1 MKLRNVFVAAAAVST
16 LALTPAAG
24 IAQVNANT
32 GIAQD
37 VVAQPA
43 PENTI
48 PVGTVSEEIQPEEFE
63 DSSWRSIV
71 EEKGDRVQEV
81 TVYSPSMD
89 RKIPVVTIKAD
100 QSAGP
105 RPTLYL
111 LNGAG
116 GGEQSAN
123 WIAQTDAVDF
133 YLEKNIN
140 VVIPMRGAF
149 SYYTDW
155 NETPANSKYLKGPQK
170 WETFLINELPGPIE
184 KHLGANGKRG
194 IAGMSM
200 SATSSLLLAA
210 HNPGLYDAA
219 GSFSG
224 CAETN
229 SPMGRA
235 AVGLTVNR
243 ADAHPDQ
250 IWGPMGSKRALEND
264 ALLQAEFLRGT
275 ALYVSNA
282 TGLIGER
289 ETLQGLREQGIPEQ
303 ALSANQA
310 NLAIAGGGIEAV
322 TNACT
327 HRLVAKLNHLGIP
340 VDHHRPATGTHTWSY
355 WQDDLRTSWPTFAR
369 AFGIAE

>member
-170 WETFLINELPGPIE
+170 WETFLINELPKPIE

-250 IWGPMGSKRALEND
+250 IWGPMGSQRSLEND
-264 ALLQAEFLRGT
+264 ALLQAESLRGT
-275 ALYVSNA
+275 EIYVSNA

-369 AFGIAE
+369 AFGIDE

>member
-184 KHLGANGKRG
+184 KHLGANDKRG

-210 HNPGLYDAA
+210 HNPDFYDAT

-250 IWGPMGSKRALEND
+250 IWGPMGSQRALEND

-275 ALYVSNA
+275 EIYVSNA

>member
-16 LALTPAAG
+16 LALTPVSG
-24 IAQVNANT
+24 IAQVNAQV

-37 VVAQPA
+37 VVTPPA

-48 PVGTVSEEIQPEEFE
+48 PVGTVSEEIQASEFE
-63 DSSWRSIV
+63 DDSWRNV
-71 EEKGDRVQEV
+71 VKEKGDRVQEV

-123 WIAQTDAVDF
+123 WIAQTDALDF

-155 NETPANSKYLKGPQK
+155 NETPADSKYLKGPQK

-200 SATSSLLLAA
+200 SGTSSLLLAA
-210 HNPGLYDAA
+210 HNPGFYDAT

-243 ADAHPDQ
+243 AGAHPDQ
-250 IWGPMGSKRALEND
+250 IWGPTGSKRSLEND

-275 ALYVSNA
+275 EIYVSNA
-282 TGLIGER
+282 TGLIGQR

-327 HRLVAKLNHLGIP
+327 HRFVAKLNHLGIP

-355 WQDDLRTSWPTFAR
+355 WQDDLRTSWPTFSR

>member
-1 MKLRNVFVAAAAVST
+1 MKLRNVAITVAAIST
-16 LALTPAAG
+16 LALSPVSG
-24 IAQVNANT
+24 I
-32 GIAQD
+32 
-37 VVAQPA
+37 AQPA
-43 PENTI
+43 PQVDIAHDAAHQPATENSI
-48 PVGTVSEEIQPEEFE
+48 PAGTVSEEILPPEFKDET
-63 DSSWRSIV
+63 WRQVIT
-71 EEKGDRVQEV
+71 EKGDRVREV

-100 QSAGP
+100 ESAGP

-123 WIAQTDAVDF
+123 WIAQTDAIDF
-133 YLEKNIN
+133 YLDKNIN

-155 NETPANSKYLKGPQK
+155 NEIPTGSKYLQGPQK

-184 KHLGANGKRG
+184 DYLGANGKRG

-210 HNPGLYDAA
+210 HNPGMFDAT

-229 SPMGRA
+229 SPLGRA
-235 AVGLTVNR
+235 AVRVTANR
-243 ADAHPDQ
+243 GNAHPDQ
-250 IWGPMGSKRALEND
+250 IWGPMGSQRALEND

-275 ALYVSNA
+275 AIYVSNA
-282 TGLIGER
+282 TGLMGER
-289 ETLQGLREQGIPEQ
+289 ETAQGMRAQGIPEN

-310 NLAIAGGGIEAV
+310 NFAIVGGGIEAV

-327 HRLVAKLNHLGIP
+327 HRLVAKLNHLDIP
-340 VDHHRPATGTHTWSY
+340 VHHHQPAVGTHTWSY
-355 WQDDLRTSWPTFAR
+355 WQDDLRASWPTFAQ
-369 AFGIAE
+369 AFGIKD

>member
-1 MKLRNVFVAAAAVST
+1 MKLRNVAVAAAAIST
-16 LALTPAAG
+16 LALTPVSGIAQPAPQAG
-24 IAQVNANT
+24 IAQGAV
-32 GIAQD
+32 Q
-37 VVAQPA
+37 QPA
-43 PENTI
+43 AENTI
-48 PVGTVSEEIQPEEFE
+48 PAGTVSEEILPAEFDDE
-63 DSSWRSIV
+63 SWRQVIA
-71 EEKGDRVQEV
+71 EKGNRVQEV

-100 QSAGP
+100 ESAGP

-123 WIAQTDAVDF
+123 WIVQTDAVDF

-155 NETPANSKYLKGPQK
+155 NETPTGSKYLQGPQK

-184 KHLGANGKRG
+184 NYLGANGKRG

-210 HNPGLYDAA
+210 HNPGMFDAT

-243 ADAHPDQ
+243 GGAHPDQ
-250 IWGPMGSKRALEND
+250 VWGPMGSQRALEND

-275 ALYVSNA
+275 AIYVSNA

-289 ETLQGLREQGIPEQ
+289 ETAEGLRAQGIPEQ

-327 HRLVAKLNHLGIP
+327 HRFVAKLNHLGIP
-340 VDHHRPATGTHTWSY
+340 VHHHKPAVGTHTWSY
-355 WQDDLRTSWPTFAR
+355 WQDDLRTSWPTFAN
-369 AFGIAE
+369 AFGIEQ

>member
-1 MKLRNVFVAAAAVST
+1 MKLRNVVVAAAAIST
-16 LALTPAAG
+16 LALTPVSG
-24 IAQVNANT
+24 IAQSAPQT
-32 GIAQD
+32 GIAQNTP
-37 VVAQPA
+37 QEPA
-43 PENTI
+43 GTPTI
-48 PVGTVSEEIQPEEFE
+48 PAGTVREEILPAEFE
-63 DSSWRSIV
+63 DESWRTVIAD
-71 EEKGDRVQEV
+71 KGDRVQEV
-81 TVYSPSMD
+81 TVHSPSMD
-89 RKIPVVTIKAD
+89 RDIPVVTIKAD
-100 QSAGP
+100 ESAGP

-155 NETPANSKYLKGPQK
+155 NETPADSKYLTGPQK

-184 KHLGANGKRG
+184 EYLGANGKRG

-210 HNPGLYDAA
+210 HNPGMFAA
-219 GSFSG
+219 TGSFSG

-243 ADAHPDQ
+243 ANAHPDQ
-250 IWGPMGSKRALEND
+250 VWGPMGSQRALEND

-275 ALYVSNA
+275 EIYVSNA

-289 ETLQGLREQGIPEQ
+289 ETAQGLREKGIPEQ

-340 VDHHRPATGTHTWSY
+340 VDHHKPATGVHTWSY
-355 WQDDLRTSWPTFAR
+355 WQDDLRNSWPTFAR
-369 AFGIAE
+369 AFGITE